1 MKDKKAFE
9 ARMAT
14 YVESLRKEGVPEDV
28 ITTLLS
34 ETGRVEAALD
44 NRICPQCSREGLS
57 RKRDT
62 RQDGYAPTRGTWFNY
77 ACEHCG
83 YFCDRNEPKGSDLNL
98 GDQTMWDVTI
108 TGADDNVDP
117 KALLDLSKEFPFVE
131 WGILRSEKRAGTA
144 RYPTMGWVSKL
155 PEGLRLSLHLCGSE
169 ARSAMIGSTEWY
181 GPGQYYDPLRKPFF
195 RRIQINGYKPG
206 TPGVLGIAPIA
217 YRLFSAQM
225 YIASHDRLSV
235 RRPTLILPF
244 NSETDLDAVS
254 ADARV
259 LPGTEI
265 LFDPSGGRGKEP
277 FRWPTESAA
286 GVRVRMGYAGGIN
299 PDNVVDVLRDIGP
312 VQPTWID
319 MESGVRTNDA
329 FDLRKVRHVLEAVRN
344 KEASRE
350 E

>member
-1 MKDKKAFE
+1 
-9 ARMAT
+9 MAT

-34 ETGRVEAALD
+34 ETGRIEAALD
-44 NRICPQCSREGLS
+44 DRICPQCSRDGLS

-117 KALLDLSKEFPFVE
+117 KALLELSMEFPFVE

-144 RYPTMGWVSKL
+144 RYPTMEWVGKL
-155 PEGLRLSLHLCGSE
+155 PEGLRLSLHLCGVE
-169 ARSAMIGSTEWY
+169 ARTAMLGSTVWY
-181 GPGQYYDPLRKPFF
+181 GPSSILGWSCHDPDRRPYF
-195 RRIQINGYKPG
+195 RRVQINGYKSG
-206 TPGVLGIAPIA
+206 TPGVFGISDVAF
-217 YRLFSAQM
+217 RLYAGGVSSA
-225 YIASHDRLSV
+225 
-235 RRPTLILPF
+235 RRSTLILPF
-244 NSETDLDAVS
+244 NREADMHAVS
-254 ADARV
+254 ADARL
-259 LPGTEI
+259 LPGAEI

-277 FRWPTESAA
+277 FRWPTDVP
-286 GVRVRMGYAGGIN
+286 GVRMGYAGGIN

-329 FDLRKVRHVLEAVRN
+329 FDLRKVRHVLEAVR
-344 KEASRE
+344 EVSL
-350 E
+350 